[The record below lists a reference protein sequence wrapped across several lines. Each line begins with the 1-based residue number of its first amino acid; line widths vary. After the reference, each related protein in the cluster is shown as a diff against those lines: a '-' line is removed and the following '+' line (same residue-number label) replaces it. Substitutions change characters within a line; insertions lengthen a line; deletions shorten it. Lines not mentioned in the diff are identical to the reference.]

1 MKRLVFNIALL
12 SAFSTVVA
20 QNAADSTNTASA
32 TDTTIKRNIEVVR
45 DYTPVIKEAGKINT
59 MPELKDVNT
68 KKIEIDYKVWT
79 STYKPKTDIIPSLD
93 FALASQEENKY
104 SREGFLRIGGG
115 NYKSFLGELYTPI
128 YRSDLALF
136 DFYLKHNSSFGD
148 ITLQKDNYSALSNDI
163 LSKGLYN
170 DNKARMSFLRSLRI
184 REISAFG
191 EFGYNRFNYYGLNND
206 MIAFSELNKDKE
218 EPKYENDNQKNSHL
232 TAALNFRFRSKDY
245 IEAWKYDL
253 QTNWRL
259 FKTYF
264 DVTENTI
271 FTDLAASYRMQ
282 ESILSLKLQ
291 MYNVFVSTPEDGAID
306 FSNANNFNNFTVL
319 KFNPYYSFVSEVGK
333 LNLGLKAS
341 FGINQGKKVAFSPD
355 ITGQVRV
362 IDNIWYVYAGVT
374 GDYKVNTL
382 RSLANENI
390 YLSPDARPEDT
401 YIPLDI
407 YLGTKLNIG
416 KSVNTDI
423 HVGYKIINNQYFYV
437 NKTDT
442 TGITNNRF
450 DVVYDKNVGQ
460 FNCGAAVNYNF
471 REKVDFSL
479 KIGYNKWSLEKQ
491 AEAWMLPSAQ
501 IGLGISY
508 VPTDYLRF
516 NINYDLETGRK
527 AYMGKDKDKN
537 AIVADLKNVSD
548 LSLGANYKLMSFLD
562 VFARF
567 NNILNQRSEIWY
579 GYPSQGFNFLL
590 GVTLTF

>member
-1 MKRLVFNIALL
+1 MKRIVFNIALL
-12 SAFSTVVA
+12 SAFSIVSA
-20 QNAADSTNTASA
+20 QNASDSTNTASA

-68 KKIEIDYKVWT
+68 KKIEVDYKVWT

-93 FALASQEENKY
+93 YALASQEENKY
-104 SREGFLRIGGG
+104 SREGFLRLGGG

-128 YRSDLALF
+128 YNSDVALF
-136 DFYLKHNSSFGD
+136 DFYLKHNSSFGNV
-148 ITLQKDNYSALSNDI
+148 TLKKDNYDVLSNDV

-170 DNKARMSFLRSLRI
+170 DNKARISFLRSIRI

-191 EFGYNRFNYYGLNND
+191 EFGYNRFNYYGLNSD
-206 MIAFSELNKDKE
+206 MISFSEQNKDKE
-218 EPKYENDNQKNSHL
+218 EPEYKNDDQKNSHL

-245 IEAWKYDL
+245 IEQWKYDL

-259 FKTYF
+259 LKTHF
-264 DVTENTI
+264 DVAENTI

-282 ESILSLKLQ
+282 ESILSLKFQ
-291 MYNVFVSTPEDGAID
+291 MYNVFVSTPENGSID
-306 FSNANNFNNFTVL
+306 FSKAQNFNNFTVL
-319 KFNPYYSFVSEVGK
+319 KFNPYYSFISEVGR

-341 FGINQGKKVAFSPD
+341 FGINQGKNTAFSPD

-423 HVGYKIINNQYFYV
+423 HIGYKIINNQYFYV
-437 NKTDT
+437 NKSDS
-442 TGITNNRF
+442 TGMKNTF

-471 REKVDFSL
+471 REKVDFSF

-491 AEAWMLPSAQ
+491 KEAWMLPAAQ
-501 IGLGISY
+501 IGLGVSY
-508 VPTDYLRF
+508 VPTDFLRF
-516 NINYDLETGRK
+516 NINYDLEAGRK
-527 AYMGKDKDKN
+527 AKLGKDSS
-537 AIVADLKNVSD
+537 VDLKNFND
-548 LSLGANYKLMSFLD
+548 ISLGANYKLMSFLD

-567 NNILNQRSEIWY
+567 NNILNQRSEFWY

-590 GVTLTF
+590 GLTLTF

>member
-1 MKRLVFNIALL
+1 MKRIVFNIALL
-12 SAFSTVVA
+12 SAFSIVSA
-20 QNAADSTNTASA
+20 QNASDSTNTASA

-68 KKIEIDYKVWT
+68 KKIEVDYKVWT

-93 FALASQEENKY
+93 YALASQEENKY
-104 SREGFLRIGGG
+104 SREGFLRLGGG

-128 YRSDLALF
+128 YNSDVALF
-136 DFYLKHNSSFGD
+136 DFYLKHNSSFGNV
-148 ITLQKDNYSALSNDI
+148 TLKKDNYDVLSNDV

-170 DNKARMSFLRSLRI
+170 DNKARISFLRSIRI

-191 EFGYNRFNYYGLNND
+191 EFGYNRFNYYGLNSD
-206 MIAFSELNKDKE
+206 MISFSEQNKDKE
-218 EPKYENDNQKNSHL
+218 EPEYKNDDQKNSHL

-245 IEAWKYDL
+245 IEQWKYDL

-259 FKTYF
+259 LKTHF
-264 DVTENTI
+264 DVAENTI

-282 ESILSLKLQ
+282 ESILSLKFQ
-291 MYNVFVSTPEDGAID
+291 MYNVFVSTPEDGPID
-306 FSNANNFNNFTVL
+306 FSKAKNFNNFTVL
-319 KFNPYYSFVSEVGK
+319 KFNPYYSFISEVGR

-341 FGINQGKKVAFSPD
+341 FGINQGKNTAFSPD

-374 GDYKVNTL
+374 GDYKVNIL

-423 HVGYKIINNQYFYV
+423 HIGYKIINNQYFYV
-437 NKTDT
+437 NKSDS
-442 TGITNNRF
+442 TGMKNTF

-471 REKVDFSL
+471 REKVDFSF

-491 AEAWMLPSAQ
+491 KEAWMLPAAQ
-501 IGLGISY
+501 IGLGVSY
-508 VPTDYLRF
+508 VPTDFLRF
-516 NINYDLETGRK
+516 NINYDLEAGRK
-527 AYMGKDKDKN
+527 AKLGKDSS
-537 AIVADLKNVSD
+537 VDLKNFND
-548 LSLGANYKLMSFLD
+548 ISLGANYKLMSFLD

-567 NNILNQRSEIWY
+567 NNILNQRSEFWY

-590 GVTLTF
+590 GLTLTF

>member
-1 MKRLVFNIALL
+1 MKRIVFNIALL
-12 SAFSTVVA
+12 SAFSIVSA
-20 QNAADSTNTASA
+20 QNASDSTNTASA

-68 KKIEIDYKVWT
+68 KKIEVDYKVWT

-93 FALASQEENKY
+93 YALASQEENKY
-104 SREGFLRIGGG
+104 SREGFLRLGGG

-128 YRSDLALF
+128 YNSDVALF
-136 DFYLKHNSSFGD
+136 DFYLKHNSSFGNV
-148 ITLQKDNYSALSNDI
+148 TLKKDNYDVLSNDV

-170 DNKARMSFLRSLRI
+170 DNKARISFLRSIRI

-191 EFGYNRFNYYGLNND
+191 EFGYNRFNYYGLNSD
-206 MIAFSELNKDKE
+206 MISFSEQNKDKE
-218 EPKYENDNQKNSHL
+218 EPEYKNDDQKNSHL

-245 IEAWKYDL
+245 IEQWKYDL

-259 FKTYF
+259 LKTHF
-264 DVTENTI
+264 DVAENTI

-282 ESILSLKLQ
+282 ESILSLKFQ
-291 MYNVFVSTPEDGAID
+291 MYNVFVSTPENGSID
-306 FSNANNFNNFTVL
+306 FSEAQNFNNFTVL
-319 KFNPYYSFVSEVGK
+319 KFNPYYSFISEVGR

-341 FGINQGKKVAFSPD
+341 FGINQGKNTAFSPD

-423 HVGYKIINNQYFYV
+423 HIGYKIINNQYFYV
-437 NKTDT
+437 NKSDS
-442 TGITNNRF
+442 TGMKNTF

-471 REKVDFSL
+471 REKVDFSF

-491 AEAWMLPSAQ
+491 KEAWMLPAAQ
-501 IGLGISY
+501 IGLGVSY
-508 VPTDYLRF
+508 VPTDFLRF
-516 NINYDLETGRK
+516 NINYDLEAGRK
-527 AYMGKDKDKN
+527 AKLGKDTS
-537 AIVADLKNVSD
+537 VDLKNFND
-548 LSLGANYKLMSFLD
+548 ISLGANYKLMSFLD

-567 NNILNQRSEIWY
+567 NNILNQRSEFWY

-590 GVTLTF
+590 GLTLTF

>member
-1 MKRLVFNIALL
+1 MKKIVFNIALL
-12 SAFSTVVA
+12 SAFSIVSA
-20 QNAADSTNTASA
+20 QNASDSTNTASA

-68 KKIEIDYKVWT
+68 KKIEVDYKVWT

-93 FALASQEENKY
+93 YALASQEENKY
-104 SREGFLRIGGG
+104 SREGFLRLGGG

-128 YRSDLALF
+128 YNSDVALF
-136 DFYLKHNSSFGD
+136 DFYLKHNSSFGNV
-148 ITLQKDNYSALSNDI
+148 TLKKDNYDVLSNDV

-170 DNKARMSFLRSLRI
+170 DNKARISFLRSIRI

-191 EFGYNRFNYYGLNND
+191 EFGYNRFNYYGLNSD
-206 MIAFSELNKDKE
+206 MISFSEQNKDKE
-218 EPKYENDNQKNSHL
+218 EPEYKNDDQKNSHL

-245 IEAWKYDL
+245 IEQWKYDL

-259 FKTYF
+259 LKTHF
-264 DVTENTI
+264 DVAENTI

-282 ESILSLKLQ
+282 ESILSLKFQ
-291 MYNVFVSTPEDGAID
+291 MYNVFVSTPEDGPID
-306 FSNANNFNNFTVL
+306 FSEAKNFNNFTVL
-319 KFNPYYSFVSEVGK
+319 KFNPYYSFISEVGR

-341 FGINQGKKVAFSPD
+341 FGINQGKNTAFSPD

-374 GDYKVNTL
+374 GDYKVNIL

-423 HVGYKIINNQYFYV
+423 HIGYKIINNQYFYV
-437 NKTDT
+437 NKSDS
-442 TGITNNRF
+442 TGMKNTF

-471 REKVDFSL
+471 REKVDFSF

-491 AEAWMLPSAQ
+491 KEAWMLPAAQ
-501 IGLGISY
+501 IGLGVSY
-508 VPTDYLRF
+508 VPTDFLRF
-516 NINYDLETGRK
+516 NINYDLEAGRK
-527 AYMGKDKDKN
+527 AKLGKDSS
-537 AIVADLKNVSD
+537 VDLKNFND
-548 LSLGANYKLMSFLD
+548 ISLGANYKLMSFLD

-567 NNILNQRSEIWY
+567 NNILNQRSEFWY

-590 GVTLTF
+590 GLTLTF

>member
-1 MKRLVFNIALL
+1 MKRIVFNIALL
-12 SAFSTVVA
+12 SAFSIVSA
-20 QNAADSTNTASA
+20 QNASDSTNTASA

-68 KKIEIDYKVWT
+68 KKIEVDYKVWT

-93 FALASQEENKY
+93 YALASQEENKY
-104 SREGFLRIGGG
+104 SREGFLRLGGG

-128 YRSDLALF
+128 YNSDVALF
-136 DFYLKHNSSFGD
+136 DFYLKHNSSFGNV
-148 ITLQKDNYSALSNDI
+148 TLKKDNYDVLSNDV

-170 DNKARMSFLRSLRI
+170 DNKARISFLRSIRI

-191 EFGYNRFNYYGLNND
+191 EFGYNRFNYYGLNSD
-206 MIAFSELNKDKE
+206 MISFSEQNKNKE
-218 EPKYENDNQKNSHL
+218 EPEYKNDDQKNSHL

-245 IEAWKYDL
+245 IEQWKYDL

-259 FKTYF
+259 LKTHF
-264 DVTENTI
+264 DVAENTI
-271 FTDLAASYRMQ
+271 FTDLTASYRMQ
-282 ESILSLKLQ
+282 ESILSLKFQ
-291 MYNVFVSTPEDGAID
+291 MYNVFVSTPENGSID
-306 FSNANNFNNFTVL
+306 FSKAQNFNNFTVL
-319 KFNPYYSFVSEVGK
+319 KFNPYYSFISEVGR

-341 FGINQGKKVAFSPD
+341 FGINQGKNTAFSPD

-423 HVGYKIINNQYFYV
+423 HIGYKIINNQYFYV
-437 NKTDT
+437 NKSDS
-442 TGITNNRF
+442 TGMKNTF

-471 REKVDFSL
+471 REKVDFSF

-491 AEAWMLPSAQ
+491 KEAWMLPAAQ
-501 IGLGISY
+501 IGLGVSY
-508 VPTDYLRF
+508 VPTDFLRF
-516 NINYDLETGRK
+516 NINYDLEAGRK
-527 AYMGKDKDKN
+527 AKLGKDTR
-537 AIVADLKNVSD
+537 VDLKNFND
-548 LSLGANYKLMSFLD
+548 ISLGANYKLMSFLD

-567 NNILNQRSEIWY
+567 NNILNQRSEFWY

-590 GVTLTF
+590 GLTLTF

>member
-1 MKRLVFNIALL
+1 MKRIVFNIALL
-12 SAFSTVVA
+12 SAFSTVAA

-68 KKIEIDYKVWT
+68 KKIDIDYKVWT

-93 FALASQEENKY
+93 YALASQEENKY
-104 SREGFLRIGGG
+104 SREGFLRLGAG

-128 YRSDLALF
+128 YRSEVSLF
-136 DFYLKHNSSFGD
+136 DFYLKHNSSFGN
-148 ITLQKDNYSALSNDI
+148 ITLSKDNFEGLSNDV

-170 DNKARMSFLRSLRI
+170 DNKARISFLRSLRI

-191 EFGYNRFNYYGLNND
+191 EFGYNRFNYYGLNSD
-206 MIAFSELNKDKE
+206 MIKYAEENKDVKE
-218 EPKYENDNQKNSHL
+218 LEYESDDQKNSHL

-245 IEAWKYDL
+245 IEAWKYDM

-259 FKTYF
+259 FKTYY
-264 DVTENTI
+264 DVTENSL
-271 FTDLAASYRMQ
+271 FTDIAASYRMQ
-282 ESILSLKLQ
+282 ESILSLKFQ
-291 MYNVFVSTPEDGAID
+291 MHNVFVSTPEDGDID
-306 FSNANNFNNFTVL
+306 FEKAENFNNYTVL
-319 KFNPYYSFVSEVGK
+319 KLNPYYSFVSEVGK
-333 LNLGLKAS
+333 LNLGFKAS
-341 FGINQGKKVAFSPD
+341 FSIGQGKAAAFSPD

-362 IDNIWYVYAGVT
+362 IENIWYVYAGVT

-390 YLSPDARPEDT
+390 YITPNARPEDT

-423 HVGYKIINNQYFYV
+423 HVGYKIINNPYFYI
-437 NKTDT
+437 NKTDS
-442 TGITNNRF
+442 TGMKNSF
-450 DVVYDKNVGQ
+450 DVAYDKNAGQ

-471 REKVDFSL
+471 REKVDFSF

-491 AEAWMLPSAQ
+491 AESWMLPSAQ
-501 IGLGISY
+501 IGVGVSY
-508 VPTDYLRF
+508 VPTDFLRF
-516 NINYDLETGRK
+516 SLNYDLESGRK
-527 AYMGKDKDKN
+527 AFMGKDKDKN
-537 AIVADLKNVSD
+537 AIIADLKNVND
-548 LSLGANYKLMSFLD
+548 ISLGANYKLMSFLD

-567 NNILNQRSEIWY
+567 NNILNQRSEVWY

-590 GVTLTF
+590 GLTLTF

>member
-1 MKRLVFNIALL
+1 MKRIVFNIALL
-12 SAFSTVVA
+12 SAFSIVSA
-20 QNAADSTNTASA
+20 QNASDSTNTASA

-68 KKIEIDYKVWT
+68 KKIEVDYKVWT

-93 FALASQEENKY
+93 YALASQEENKY
-104 SREGFLRIGGG
+104 SREGFLRLGGG

-128 YRSDLALF
+128 YNSDIALF
-136 DFYLKHNSSFGD
+136 DFYLKHNSSFGNV
-148 ITLQKDNYSALSNDI
+148 TLKKDNYDVLSNDV

-170 DNKARMSFLRSLRI
+170 DNKARISFLRSIRI

-191 EFGYNRFNYYGLNND
+191 EFGYNRFNYYGLNSD
-206 MIAFSELNKDKE
+206 IISFSEQNKDKE
-218 EPKYENDNQKNSHL
+218 EPEYKNDDQKNSHL

-245 IEAWKYDL
+245 IEQWKYDL

-259 FKTYF
+259 LKTHF
-264 DVTENTI
+264 DVAENTI
-271 FTDLAASYRMQ
+271 FTDLSASYRMQ
-282 ESILSLKLQ
+282 ESILSLKFQ
-291 MYNVFVSTPEDGAID
+291 MYNVFVSTPEDGHID
-306 FSNANNFNNFTVL
+306 FSKAKNFNNFTVL
-319 KFNPYYSFVSEVGK
+319 KFNPYYSFISEVGR

-341 FGINQGKKVAFSPD
+341 FGINQGKNTAFSPD

-423 HVGYKIINNQYFYV
+423 HIGYKIINNQYFYV
-437 NKTDT
+437 NKSDS
-442 TGITNNRF
+442 TGMKNTF

-460 FNCGAAVNYNF
+460 FNCGAAVNYSF
-471 REKVDFSL
+471 REKVDFSF

-491 AEAWMLPSAQ
+491 KEAWMLPAAQ
-501 IGLGISY
+501 IGLGVSY
-508 VPTDYLRF
+508 VPTDFLRF
-516 NINYDLETGRK
+516 NINYDLEAGRK
-527 AYMGKDKDKN
+527 AKLGKDTS
-537 AIVADLKNVSD
+537 VDLKNFND
-548 LSLGANYKLMSFLD
+548 ISLGANYKLMSFLD

-567 NNILNQRSEIWY
+567 NNILNQRSEFWY

-590 GVTLTF
+590 GLTLTF

>member
-1 MKRLVFNIALL
+1 MKRIVFNIALL
-12 SAFSTVVA
+12 SAFSIVNA
-20 QNAADSTNTASA
+20 QNASDSTNTASA

-68 KKIEIDYKVWT
+68 KKIEVDYKVWT

-93 FALASQEENKY
+93 YALASQEENKY
-104 SREGFLRIGGG
+104 SREGFLRLGGG

-128 YRSDLALF
+128 YNSDVALF
-136 DFYLKHNSSFGD
+136 DFYLKHNSSFGNV
-148 ITLQKDNYSALSNDI
+148 TLKKDNYDVLSNDV

-170 DNKARMSFLRSLRI
+170 DNKARISFLRSIRI

-191 EFGYNRFNYYGLNND
+191 EFGYNRFNYYGLNSD
-206 MIAFSELNKDKE
+206 MIAFSEQNKGKE
-218 EPKYENDNQKNSHL
+218 EPEYKNDDQKNSHL

-245 IEAWKYDL
+245 IDQWKYDL

-259 FKTYF
+259 LKTHF
-264 DVTENTI
+264 NVAENTI

-282 ESILSLKLQ
+282 ESILSLKFQ
-291 MYNVFVSTPEDGAID
+291 MYNVFVSTPENGSID
-306 FSNANNFNNFTVL
+306 FSKAKNFNNFTVL
-319 KFNPYYSFVSEVGK
+319 KFNPYYSFISEVGR

-341 FGINQGKKVAFSPD
+341 FGINQGKNTAFSPD

-362 IDNIWYVYAGVT
+362 IDNVWYVYAGVT

-423 HVGYKIINNQYFYV
+423 HVGYKIVNNQYFYV
-437 NKTDT
+437 NKSDS
-442 TGITNNRF
+442 TGMKNTF

-471 REKVDFSL
+471 REKVDFSF

-491 AEAWMLPSAQ
+491 AEAWMLPAAQ
-501 IGLGISY
+501 IGLGVSY
-508 VPTDYLRF
+508 VPTDFLRF
-516 NINYDLETGRK
+516 NINYDLEAGRK
-527 AYMGKDKDKN
+527 AKLGKDT
-537 AIVADLKNVSD
+537 IVDLKNFND
-548 LSLGANYKLMSFLD
+548 ISLGANYKLMSFLD

-567 NNILNQRSEIWY
+567 NNILNQRSEVWY

-590 GVTLTF
+590 GLTLTF

>member
-1 MKRLVFNIALL
+1 MKRIVFNIALL
-12 SAFSTVVA
+12 SAFSIVSA
-20 QNAADSTNTASA
+20 QNASDSTNTASA

-59 MPELKDVNT
+59 MPEIKDVNT
-68 KKIEIDYKVWT
+68 KKIEVDYKVWT

-93 FALASQEENKY
+93 YALASQEENKY
-104 SREGFLRIGGG
+104 SREGFLRLGGG

-128 YRSDLALF
+128 YNSDVALF
-136 DFYLKHNSSFGD
+136 DFYLKHNSSFGNV
-148 ITLQKDNYSALSNDI
+148 TLKKDNYDVLSNDV

-170 DNKARMSFLRSLRI
+170 DNKARISFLRSIRI

-191 EFGYNRFNYYGLNND
+191 EFGYNRFNYYGLNSD
-206 MIAFSELNKDKE
+206 MISFSEQNKDKE
-218 EPKYENDNQKNSHL
+218 EPEYKNDDQKNSHL

-245 IEAWKYDL
+245 IEQWKYDL

-259 FKTYF
+259 LKTHF
-264 DVTENTI
+264 DVAENTI
-271 FTDLAASYRMQ
+271 FTDLSASYRMQ
-282 ESILSLKLQ
+282 ESILSLKFQ
-291 MYNVFVSTPEDGAID
+291 MYNVFVSTPEDGHID
-306 FSNANNFNNFTVL
+306 FSKAKNFNNFTVL
-319 KFNPYYSFVSEVGK
+319 KFNPYYSFISEVGR

-341 FGINQGKKVAFSPD
+341 FGINQGKNTAFSPD

-423 HVGYKIINNQYFYV
+423 HIGYKIINNQYFYV
-437 NKTDT
+437 NKSDS
-442 TGITNNRF
+442 TGMKNTF

-471 REKVDFSL
+471 REKVDFSF

-491 AEAWMLPSAQ
+491 KEAWMLPAAQ
-501 IGLGISY
+501 IGLGVSY
-508 VPTDYLRF
+508 VPTDFLRF
-516 NINYDLETGRK
+516 NINYDLEAGRK
-527 AYMGKDKDKN
+527 AKLGKDTS
-537 AIVADLKNVSD
+537 VDLKNFND
-548 LSLGANYKLMSFLD
+548 ISLGANYKLMSFLD

-567 NNILNQRSEIWY
+567 NNILNQRSEFWY

-590 GVTLTF
+590 GLTLTF

>member
-1 MKRLVFNIALL
+1 MKRIVFNIALL
-12 SAFSTVVA
+12 SAFSIVSA
-20 QNAADSTNTASA
+20 QNASDSTNTASA

-68 KKIEIDYKVWT
+68 KKIEVDYKVWT

-93 FALASQEENKY
+93 YALASQEENKY
-104 SREGFLRIGGG
+104 SREGFLRLGGG

-128 YRSDLALF
+128 YNSDVALF
-136 DFYLKHNSSFGD
+136 DFYLKHNSSFGNV
-148 ITLQKDNYSALSNDI
+148 TLKKDNYDVLSNDV

-170 DNKARMSFLRSLRI
+170 DNKARISFLRSIRI

-191 EFGYNRFNYYGLNND
+191 EFGYNRFNYYGLNSD
-206 MIAFSELNKDKE
+206 MIAFSEQNKDKE
-218 EPKYENDNQKNSHL
+218 EPEYKNDDQKNSHL

-245 IEAWKYDL
+245 IEQWKYDL

-259 FKTYF
+259 LKTHF
-264 DVTENTI
+264 DVAENTI

-282 ESILSLKLQ
+282 ESILSLKFQ
-291 MYNVFVSTPEDGAID
+291 MYNVFVSTPEDGPID
-306 FSNANNFNNFTVL
+306 FSKAKNFNNFTVL
-319 KFNPYYSFVSEVGK
+319 KFNPYYSFISEVGR

-341 FGINQGKKVAFSPD
+341 FGINQGKNTAFSPD

-423 HVGYKIINNQYFYV
+423 HIGYKIINNQYFYV
-437 NKTDT
+437 NKSDS
-442 TGITNNRF
+442 TGMKNTF

-471 REKVDFSL
+471 REKVDFSF

-491 AEAWMLPSAQ
+491 KEAWMLPAAQ
-501 IGLGISY
+501 IGLGVSY
-508 VPTDYLRF
+508 VPTDFLRF
-516 NINYDLETGRK
+516 NINYDLEAGRK
-527 AYMGKDKDKN
+527 AKLGKDSS
-537 AIVADLKNVSD
+537 VDLKNFND
-548 LSLGANYKLMSFLD
+548 ISLGANYKLMSFLD

-567 NNILNQRSEIWY
+567 NNILNQRSEFWY

-590 GVTLTF
+590 GLTLTF

>member
-1 MKRLVFNIALL
+1 MKRIVFNIALL
-12 SAFSTVVA
+12 SAFSIVSA
-20 QNAADSTNTASA
+20 QNASDSTNTASA

-68 KKIEIDYKVWT
+68 KKIEVDYKVWT

-93 FALASQEENKY
+93 YALASQEENKY
-104 SREGFLRIGGG
+104 SREGFLRLGGG

-128 YRSDLALF
+128 YNSDVALF
-136 DFYLKHNSSFGD
+136 DFYLKHNSSFGNV
-148 ITLQKDNYSALSNDI
+148 TLKKDNYDVLSNDV

-170 DNKARMSFLRSLRI
+170 DNKARISFLRSIRI

-191 EFGYNRFNYYGLNND
+191 EFGYNRFNYYGLNSD
-206 MIAFSELNKDKE
+206 MISFSEQNKDKE
-218 EPKYENDNQKNSHL
+218 EPEYKNDDQKNSHL

-245 IEAWKYDL
+245 IEQWKYDL

-259 FKTYF
+259 LKTHF
-264 DVTENTI
+264 DVAENTI

-282 ESILSLKLQ
+282 ESILSLKFQ
-291 MYNVFVSTPEDGAID
+291 MYNVFVSTPEDGPID
-306 FSNANNFNNFTVL
+306 FSKAKNFNNFTVL
-319 KFNPYYSFVSEVGK
+319 KFNPYYSFISEVGR

-341 FGINQGKKVAFSPD
+341 FGINQGKNTAFSPD

-423 HVGYKIINNQYFYV
+423 HIGYKIINNQYFYV
-437 NKTDT
+437 NKSDS
-442 TGITNNRF
+442 TGMKNTF

-471 REKVDFSL
+471 REKVDFSF
-479 KIGYNKWSLEKQ
+479 KIVYNKWSLEKQ
-491 AEAWMLPSAQ
+491 KEAWMLPAAQ
-501 IGLGISY
+501 IGLGVSY
-508 VPTDYLRF
+508 VPTDFLRF
-516 NINYDLETGRK
+516 NINYDLEAGRK
-527 AYMGKDKDKN
+527 AKLGKDSS
-537 AIVADLKNVSD
+537 VDLKNFND
-548 LSLGANYKLMSFLD
+548 ISLGANYKLMSFLD

-567 NNILNQRSEIWY
+567 NNILNQRSEFWY

-590 GVTLTF
+590 GLTLTF

>member
-1 MKRLVFNIALL
+1 MKRIVFNIALL
-12 SAFSTVVA
+12 SAFSIVCA
-20 QNAADSTNTASA
+20 QNASDSTNTASA

-68 KKIEIDYKVWT
+68 KKIEVDYKVWT

-93 FALASQEENKY
+93 YALASQEENKY
-104 SREGFLRIGGG
+104 SREGFLRLGGG

-128 YRSDLALF
+128 YNSDVALF
-136 DFYLKHNSSFGD
+136 DFYLKHNSSFGNV
-148 ITLQKDNYSALSNDI
+148 TLKKDNYDVLSNDV

-170 DNKARMSFLRSLRI
+170 DNKARISFLRSIRI

-191 EFGYNRFNYYGLNND
+191 EFGYNRFNYYGLNSD
-206 MIAFSELNKDKE
+206 MISFSEQNKDKE
-218 EPKYENDNQKNSHL
+218 EPEYKNDDQKNSHL

-245 IEAWKYDL
+245 IEQWKYDL

-259 FKTYF
+259 LKTHF
-264 DVTENTI
+264 DVAENTI

-282 ESILSLKLQ
+282 ESILSLKFQ
-291 MYNVFVSTPEDGAID
+291 MYNVFVSTPENGSID
-306 FSNANNFNNFTVL
+306 FSEAQNFNNFTVL
-319 KFNPYYSFVSEVGK
+319 KFNPYYSFISEVGR

-341 FGINQGKKVAFSPD
+341 FGINQGKNTAFSPD

-423 HVGYKIINNQYFYV
+423 HIGYKIINNQYFYV
-437 NKTDT
+437 NKSDS
-442 TGITNNRF
+442 TGMKNTF

-471 REKVDFSL
+471 REKVDFSF

-491 AEAWMLPSAQ
+491 KEAWMLPAAQ
-501 IGLGISY
+501 IGLGVSY
-508 VPTDYLRF
+508 VPTDFLRF
-516 NINYDLETGRK
+516 NINYDLEAGRK
-527 AYMGKDKDKN
+527 AKLGNDSS
-537 AIVADLKNVSD
+537 VDLKNFND
-548 LSLGANYKLMSFLD
+548 ISLGANYKLMSFLD

-567 NNILNQRSEIWY
+567 NNILNQRSEFWY

-590 GVTLTF
+590 GLTLTF

>member
-1 MKRLVFNIALL
+1 MKRIVFNIALL
-12 SAFSTVVA
+12 SAFSTVIA
-20 QNAADSTNTASA
+20 QNAADTTNVASA

-45 DYTPVIKEAGKINT
+45 EYTPVIKEAGKINT

-79 STYKPKTDIIPSLD
+79 STFKPKTDIIPSLD
-93 FALASQEENKY
+93 YALASQEHNEY
-104 SREGFLRIGGG
+104 SREGFLRLGGG

-128 YRSDLALF
+128 YRSELSLL

-148 ITLQKDNYSALSNDI
+148 ITLKKDNYSAISNDV

-170 DNKARMSFLRSLRI
+170 DNKARISFLRSIKI
-184 REISAFG
+184 REISSYG
-191 EFGYNRFNYYGLNND
+191 EFGYNRFNNYGLNND
-206 MIAFSELNKDKE
+206 LIKFSEANKDKE

-232 TAALNFRFRSKDY
+232 TAAFNFRFRSKDY
-245 IEAWKYDL
+245 ISQWKYDL

-259 FKTYF
+259 LKTYY
-264 DVTENTI
+264 DVAENTI
-271 FTDLAASYRMQ
+271 YTDLAASYRMP

-291 MYNVFVSTPEDGAID
+291 MYNVFMSTPKDSIPYN
-306 FSNANNFNNFTVL
+306 FKNADNFNNFTVI
-319 KFNPYYSFVSEVGK
+319 KFNPYYTFVNEIGR

-341 FGINQGKKVAFSPD
+341 FGINQGRKIAFSPD

-382 RSLANENI
+382 RSLENI
-390 YLSPDARPEDT
+390 YISPDARPEDT

-407 YLGTKLNIG
+407 FLGTKLNIA
-416 KSVNTDI
+416 KSVNADI
-423 HVGYKIINNQYFYV
+423 HVGYKIINNQYFFV
-437 NKTDT
+437 NKKDS
-442 TGITNNRF
+442 TGMKNTF
-450 DVVYDKNVGQ
+450 DVVYDKNIGQ

-471 REKVDFSL
+471 REKVDFSF

-491 AEAWMLPSAQ
+491 EEAWLMPSAQ

-508 VPTDYLRF
+508 IPTDYLRF
-516 NINYDLETGRK
+516 NINYDLEAGRK
-527 AYMGKDKDKN
+527 ALMGKDKDKN
-537 AIVADLKNVSD
+537 AIVADLENVND
-548 LSLGANYKLMSFLD
+548 ISLGANYKLMSFLD

-567 NNILNQRSEIWY
+567 NNILNKRSEVWY

-590 GVTLTF
+590 GLTLTF

>member
-1 MKRLVFNIALL
+1 MKRIVFNIALL
-12 SAFSTVVA
+12 SAFSIVSA
-20 QNAADSTNTASA
+20 QNASDSTNTASA

-68 KKIEIDYKVWT
+68 KKIEVDYKVWT

-93 FALASQEENKY
+93 YALASQEENKY
-104 SREGFLRIGGG
+104 SREGFLRLGGG

-128 YRSDLALF
+128 YNSDVALF
-136 DFYLKHNSSFGD
+136 DFYLKHNSSLGNV
-148 ITLQKDNYSALSNDI
+148 TLKKDNYDVLSNDV

-170 DNKARMSFLRSLRI
+170 DNKARISFLRSIRI

-191 EFGYNRFNYYGLNND
+191 EFGYNRFNYYGLNSD
-206 MIAFSELNKDKE
+206 MISFSEQNKDKE
-218 EPKYENDNQKNSHL
+218 EPEYKNDDQKNSHL

-245 IEAWKYDL
+245 IEQWKYDL

-259 FKTYF
+259 LKTHF
-264 DVTENTI
+264 DVAENTI

-282 ESILSLKLQ
+282 ESILSLKFQ
-291 MYNVFVSTPEDGAID
+291 MYNVFVSTPENGSID
-306 FSNANNFNNFTVL
+306 FSKAKNFNNFTVL
-319 KFNPYYSFVSEVGK
+319 KFNPYYSFISEVGR

-341 FGINQGKKVAFSPD
+341 FGINQGKNTAFSPD

-374 GDYKVNTL
+374 GDYNVNTL

-423 HVGYKIINNQYFYV
+423 HIGYKIINNQYFYV
-437 NKTDT
+437 NKSDS
-442 TGITNNRF
+442 TGMKNTF

-471 REKVDFSL
+471 REKVDFSF

-491 AEAWMLPSAQ
+491 KEAWMLPAAQ
-501 IGLGISY
+501 IGLGVSY
-508 VPTDYLRF
+508 VPTDFLRF
-516 NINYDLETGRK
+516 NINYDLEAGRK
-527 AYMGKDKDKN
+527 AKLGKDSS
-537 AIVADLKNVSD
+537 VDLKNFND
-548 LSLGANYKLMSFLD
+548 ISLGANYKLMSFLD

-567 NNILNQRSEIWY
+567 NNILNQRSEFWY

-590 GVTLTF
+590 GLTLTF